1 MAPSGAWEDQEEEDE
16 DEADPEDG
24 ILAQLDEEEEPEQW
38 IPPPRTYTTL
48 GLLYHL
54 DDDYYEFFR
63 YHFLV
68 FMQKFLVDWWWCLQ
82 GKEDHQALRMWLKVG
97 RLLELD
103 RKSLMDL
110 FMLAQVIPVGR
121 TKANKILWD
130 LLTGPA
136 LEEPQRDMSNLVTAR
151 VYAARKTMDRPPREH
166 NDLHKWDW
174 PCYWEI
180 DRKDLKWSCHK
191 VPVDPYTIYTEPGR
205 KPVPPPWCF
214 VLKSEPQRPWS
225 TWGS

>member
-1 MAPSGAWEDQEEEDE
+1 MRPR
-16 DEADPEDG
+16 
-24 ILAQLDEEEEPEQW
+24 
-38 IPPPRTYTTL
+38 RTYTTL
-48 GLLYHL
+48 GLLYYL

-82 GKEDHQALRMWLKVG
+82 GMSDHQALRQWLKVG

-136 LEEPQRDMSNLVTAR
+136 LEEPQRDMSNLVTTW
-151 VYAARKTMDRPPREH
+151 VYKARKTMDRPPREH
-166 NDLHKWDW
+166 GDLSRWDW

-180 DRKDLKWSCHK
+180 DRKDLKWACFK
-191 VPVDPYTIYTEPGR
+191 VPVDDYVIFTEPGR
-205 KPVPPPWCF
+205 KPVPPPYCF
-214 VLKSEPQRPWS
+214 VKQSEPAPWR
-225 TWGS
+225 TWGA

>member
-24 ILAQLDEEEEPEQW
+24 ILAELEEEEPQQW

-48 GLLYHL
+48 GLLYHM
-54 DDDYYEFFR
+54 DDPYYEFFH

-68 FMQKFLVDWWWCLQ
+68 FMQKVLVDWWWCLQ

-136 LEEPQRDMSNLVTAR
+136 LEEPQRDMSNLVTTW
-151 VYAARKTMDRPPREH
+151 VYKARKTMDRPPREH
-166 NDLHKWDW
+166 GDLDRWDW

-180 DRKDLKWSCHK
+180 DRKELKWACHQ
-191 VPVDPYTIYTEPGR
+191 VPKIGTYEIYSGPGR
-205 KPVPPPWCF
+205 KPVPPPDCF
-214 VLKSEPQRPWS
+214 VERRGGGGGGG
-225 TWGS
+225 TWM